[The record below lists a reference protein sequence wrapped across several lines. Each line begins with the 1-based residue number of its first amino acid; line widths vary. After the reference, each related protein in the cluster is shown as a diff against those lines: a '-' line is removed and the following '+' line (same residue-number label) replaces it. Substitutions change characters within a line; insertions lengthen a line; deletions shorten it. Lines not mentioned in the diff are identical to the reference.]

1 MSKRRRKKIKNKK
14 SLVNVHRSFLEERMY
29 QLNNEQ
35 SGTFANQ
42 FLKLQE
48 ALKRYKPDDILKAL
62 FISSIYL
69 PNIAAPIKHN
79 FWSEVFLSIREE
91 DFIGSHSAAS
101 YQDFANMIQNIYL
114 LLPHFPMLEDF
125 VPTADWGEVKF
136 FHNNYIYKIMYGGEQ
151 SFPYEY
157 LYQYQII
164 FGALEGELFQ
174 STGRSPMQELSYAL
188 KLQDLIISSIPQSP
202 GSINWE
208 NIEPGHTEIPL
219 EQFWNNAG
227 MFYDSFIGQNYVPQ
241 YFIDQHSLP
250 LSVNAKNTL
259 TFNSFTE
266 ECLGGNSI
274 LGMFV
279 RHGDKCRLFN
289 PRRHF
294 VVFIEAWNKLLKA
307 SVNQFKAHPEQ
318 LEIKVF
324 SSLHKFIKARLRHG
338 SYFPLASACE
348 ENGKPYPFHF
358 SNVLLTKSHAVFV
371 HACMPQS
378 SHGEIQKH
386 LEIIN
391 KDLQNSLL
399 LLNKNPMMISQPL
412 QKENIV
418 LSNKAG
424 QSPKPLIFMLIP
436 NFDTAISSLRI
447 PPDFPAEVWTL
458 DQFLGMIDELE
469 NSDEFE
475 DYFSFEKSIPGG
487 PGRLVSPL
495 DVFGAFKDSLG
506 TLVAGAFKPDMV
518 SLDPHWW
525 VNYRYKTLREF
536 WAIYPADFIPANPRS
551 FRVEAEKKG
560 GVRLISKTHFA
571 AILTYKL
578 GNTRISISAPLNI
591 DKYQEGRILYFLME
605 CIEDQFILNESDIKK
620 AKVFDDIKSIHISV
634 LTEEYVGNNEDL
646 SNYLT
651 FIPLKEE
658 WKIIVDEAHS
668 SQAKEVIQLLCIYS
682 AEKIMDAF
690 EKVKNK
696 SLEVRLIVD
705 ILVAIVRG
713 EGKAVLQTLIGK
725 IEKTIPGLPRYKL
738 FAAKEKWAFL
748 WPTSVWEPEPVDF
761 KKAKKRIAEIIQSLN
776 IEESLYEGEKAKQV
790 INSIVR
796 ECVEELKAKLSH
808 FELETS
814 VMALVS
820 RIDALSNKAHQELIT
835 IENAA
840 THEVAYDIPD
850 AYAKANHKY
859 LTMHRNY
866 RYLIEAIVLY
876 AGREEQLIDEETCNY
891 WLAYIDWLH
900 VMQAASDQ
908 IHYGLFSE
916 VKLEVSNEM
925 LIYVHQPLGALGA
938 EDDLEFKKA
947 EIYMGMR
954 GNLNDKT
961 VTAIDMEDHLQKLES
976 AFEKDFG
983 FSFIQLQ
990 VVLDSFGF
998 WPRIIE
1004 GGEYNTYYSASFD
1017 EICDRLSTV
1026 LENTTRNQIQLIIDF
1041 LTLKKENILRILGLS
1056 GGEMALMIPIWEHYK
1071 RHSRYTLKPL
1081 IMVNGKYIWGPVS
1094 CSKTKNIWERIIFL
1108 HKMPVDYIAP
1118 NVTVVLEEGKRKAER
1133 SVVENGEKVLL
1144 NHNAIVQ
1151 KNLWLHKLDKASKH
1165 PEALGDYDLL
1175 AFFPQSNLVLNI
1187 ECKDYYDVFCLKDA
1201 SRLVRTIYG
1210 ETGKTGDIHKLIKR
1224 TNYLNEHLL
1233 SIAKKLL
1240 WKVDGINIPEIRS
1253 VFLTRNYP
1261 IWEVASPVKESVK
1274 CLGLEIF
1281 SDYLDRLLSTDKESV

>member
-1 MSKRRRKKIKNKK
+1 MSKRRRKKNKK
-14 SLVNVHRSFLEERMY
+14 KKNLSNVHRSFFEERMY
-29 QLNNEQ
+29 QFNNEQ

-42 FLKLQE
+42 FPKLQE
-48 ALKRYKPDDILKAL
+48 TLKKYKPDDILKAL

-79 FWSEVFLSIREE
+79 FWSEVFLSIQEE
-91 DFIGSHSAAS
+91 DFIGSHSAAN
-101 YQDFANMIQNIYL
+101 YQDFTNMIQDIYL
-114 LLPHFPMLEDF
+114 FLPHFSMLEDF

-136 FHNNYIYKIMYGGEQ
+136 FHNNNIFKIMYGGEH

-164 FGALEGELFQ
+164 FGALEEELFQ

-202 GSINWE
+202 GSINLE
-208 NIEPGHTEIPL
+208 NVEPGHTEIPP

-227 MFYDSFIGQNYVPQ
+227 IFYDSFIGQNYVPQ

-250 LSVNAKNTL
+250 LSVNAKNIL
-259 TFNSFTE
+259 TFDSFTE
-266 ECLGGNSI
+266 KCMEGNSI

-279 RHGDKCRLFN
+279 RSGDKYRLFN

-307 SVNQFKAHPEQ
+307 SVNQFKAPPMQ

-324 SSLHKFIKARLRHG
+324 SSLHKFIKTRLRRG

-358 SNVLLTKSHAVFV
+358 SNVLLTKSHAVFIHV
-371 HACMPQS
+371 CMPQS
-378 SHGEIQKH
+378 SHGKIQKH
-386 LEIIN
+386 LEVIS
-391 KDLQNSLL
+391 KDLHNSLL
-399 LLNKNPMMISQPL
+399 LLKKNPMMISQPL
-412 QKENIV
+412 QKENIII
-418 LSNKAG
+418 SDKDG
-424 QSPKPLIFMLIP
+424 HSPKPLIFMLIP

-458 DQFLGMIDELE
+458 DQFLGMVDELE
-469 NSDEFE
+469 NCDELE
-475 DYFSFEKSIPGG
+475 DYLSFEKSIPGG
-487 PGRLVSPL
+487 PGMLVSPL

-525 VNYRYKTLREF
+525 VNYRYKTLKDF
-536 WAIYPADFIPANPRS
+536 WAIYPEDFIAANPRS
-551 FRVEAEKKG
+551 FRVESEKKG
-560 GVRLISKTHFA
+560 GVRLTGKTRFA

-578 GNTRISISAPLNI
+578 GNTRISISAPLNT

-605 CIEDQFILNESDIKK
+605 CIEDQFILNDSDIKK

-634 LTEEYVGNNEDL
+634 LTEDHVKNSKDFADYL
-646 SNYLT
+646 SL
-651 FIPLKEE
+651 FPLKEE
-658 WKIIVDEAHS
+658 WKIIIDETHTSRAEGLIH
-668 SQAKEVIQLLCIYS
+668 LLYIYS
-682 AEKIMDAF
+682 SEKVINAF
-690 EKVKNK
+690 EKASDK

-705 ILVAIVRG
+705 LLVPIVL
-713 EGKAVLQTLIGK
+713 EDKKSILQTLIVK
-725 IEKTIPGLPRYKL
+725 LEKTIQGSPRYKL
-738 FAAKEKWAFL
+738 FAVEEKWAFL
-748 WPTSVWEPEPVDF
+748 WPTSVWEPQLVDF

-776 IEESLYEGEKAKQV
+776 IKEGLYEGEKAKQV

-796 ECVEELKAKLSH
+796 ECVEELKTELAH
-808 FELETS
+808 FELDSS
-814 VMALVS
+814 VIMLVS
-820 RIDALSNKAHQELIT
+820 RIDALSNKAHLELIT
-835 IENAA
+835 IQKAS
-840 THEVAYDIPD
+840 THEVAYNVPET
-850 AYAKANHKY
+850 YANTHSKY
-859 LTMHRNY
+859 LTMNRNY
-866 RYLIEAIVLY
+866 RYFIEAIVLY
-876 AGREEQLIDEETCNY
+876 AGSKGQLIDEDICNY

-925 LIYVHQPLGALGA
+925 LIIVHQPSKALDSEA
-938 EDDLEFKKA
+938 EVEFKRA
-947 EIYMGMR
+947 EIYLGIR
-954 GNLNDKT
+954 GNLDDKT
-961 VTAIDMEDHLQKLES
+961 VTAIDLEGHMRKLES
-976 AFEKDFG
+976 AFETDFG

-990 VVLDSFGF
+990 VVLDSLGF
-998 WPRIIE
+998 WPRLV
-1004 GGEYNTYYSASFD
+1004 GERQYNTYYSASHD
-1017 EICDRLSTV
+1017 EICERLLNV
-1026 LENTTRNQIQLIIDF
+1026 LEHTTRDQIQKIIDF
-1041 LTLKKENILRILGLS
+1041 LTLKKENILKIIGSLKDEVS
-1056 GGEMALMIPIWEHYK
+1056 LMIPIWEHYK

-1094 CSKTKNIWERIIFL
+1094 CSKTKNIWERIVFL

-1118 NVTVVLEEGKRKAER
+1118 NVTMVLEEGKKKAER

-1165 PEALGDYDLL
+1165 PETLGDYDLL

-1210 ETGKTGDIHKLIKR
+1210 ETGNTGDIHKLIKR
-1224 TNYLNEHLL
+1224 TNYLNKHLL
-1233 SIAKKLL
+1233 SIAEKLL
-1240 WKVDGINIPEIRS
+1240 WKIEGTNMPEIRS

-1281 SDYLDRLLSTDKESV
+1281 SDYLDGLLSANNTK